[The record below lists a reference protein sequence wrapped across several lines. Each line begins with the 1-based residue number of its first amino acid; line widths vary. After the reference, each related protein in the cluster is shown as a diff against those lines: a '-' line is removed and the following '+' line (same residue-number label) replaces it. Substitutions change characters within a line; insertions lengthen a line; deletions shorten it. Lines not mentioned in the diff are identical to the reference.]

1 MSWLFLIAAGIF
13 EMLGVGS
20 ISRFNLNKDKKS
32 LLMLFLTFG
41 SSFIFL
47 YLAMKNLPMGIS
59 YAIWTG
65 IGAAGGAILGMLF
78 YGESKDWRRII
89 FIGVILAS
97 VIGLKLIG

>member
-1 MSWLFLIAAGIF
+1 
-13 EMLGVGS
+13 MLGVGS

>member
-1 MSWLFLIAAGIF
+1 MSWVFLMMAGIF

-20 ISRFNLNKDKKS
+20 INRFNLNKNKTS
-32 LLMLFLTFG
+32 LFLLFFTFG
-41 SSFIFL
+41 CSFIFL
-47 YLAMKNLPMGIS
+47 YLAMKRLPMGVS

-78 YGESKDWRRII
+78 YGESKDWRRIV
-89 FIGVILAS
+89 FIGIILAS